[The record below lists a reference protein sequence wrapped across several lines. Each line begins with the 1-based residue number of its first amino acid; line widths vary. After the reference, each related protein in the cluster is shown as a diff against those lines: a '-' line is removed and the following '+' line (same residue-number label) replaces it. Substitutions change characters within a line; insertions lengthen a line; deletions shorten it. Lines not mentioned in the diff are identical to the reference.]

1 MNNDLKAYVDSP
13 DSSYRWESLST
24 TRLKHGSLH
33 DLRLVSQTWQ
43 GIEWQHRVHVY
54 LPDRVISTDW
64 GLLSIGHD
72 HLDQPGQTELDLD
85 LTARAGI
92 LCIHLYDIP
101 NQPLFE
107 GMREDELLAFT
118 LSQRL
123 DTADATWPLLFPMV
137 KAAMRTLDCAGA
149 FCKEI
154 GAAAPER
161 FIVHGASKRGWTAWL
176 LASVDRRAGAIM
188 PEVYDNLNLAAQMP
202 HQVKMWH
209 GYSEMIEDYTELH
222 LQDKMRTPR
231 GHELA
236 ASVDPYTFRA
246 ELAIPKL
253 LIHGLSDRYW
263 ATDALNLYWDDLPGD
278 KHVVYAPNQ
287 GHHIS
292 DRSAVLPT
300 QSAFVRAIV
309 EDTCLPEIS
318 AEYTETESELC
329 LAVQSSAPGLEARI
343 WTAASETQDFRAS
356 EWVSQPLLPSGNRL
370 RFTGAVQ
377 RPDSGYLAVVAD
389 VRFPHEELPYIQ
401 STQVRILEGR
411 TS

>member
-1 MNNDLKAYVDSP
+1 MNNDLKSYVDSP
-13 DSSYRWESLST
+13 DPSYRWESLSSM
-24 TRLKHGSLH
+24 RLKQGSLH

-43 GIEWQHRVHVY
+43 RIEWRHRIHVY
-54 LPDRVISTDW
+54 LPDHVLSTHW

-72 HLDQPGQTELDLD
+72 HINAPGQTELDLE
-85 LTARAGI
+85 LASQAGI
-92 LCIHLYDIP
+92 VCIHLYDIP

-118 LSQRL
+118 LAQRL
-123 DTADATWPLLFPMV
+123 ETDDATWPLLFPMV
-137 KAAMRTLDCAGA
+137 KAAMRALDCAAA
-149 FCKEI
+149 FCKQI
-154 GAAAPER
+154 GANAPDR

-176 LASVDRRAGAIM
+176 LAAVDGRVGAIM

-209 GYSEMIEDYTELH
+209 GYSEMIEDYTEQH

-236 ASVDPYTFRA
+236 GSVDPYTFRA
-246 ELAIPKL
+246 DLAVPKL

-287 GHHIS
+287 GHHIA

-300 QSAFVRAIV
+300 QAAFIGAIV
-309 EDTCLPEIS
+309 GDTCLPVIS
-318 AEYTETESELC
+318 GEYVETESELC
-329 LAVQSSAPGLEARI
+329 LVVQTSAPGMEARI
-343 WTAASETQDFRAS
+343 WTAASETQDFRES
-356 EWVSQPLLPSGNRL
+356 EWISQPLAPSANRL
-370 RFTGAVQ
+370 QFTGTIR
-377 RPDSGYLAVVAD
+377 RPVSGFLAVVAD
-389 VRFPHEELPYIQ
+389 VLFPNEDLPYLQ
-401 STQVRILEGR
+401 STQVRILESR
-411 TS
+411 TY